1 MPAIGGGWIGA
12 DDRTIEG
19 DWKWA
24 NGPEEGQTVATGS
37 NATYSNW
44 HSGEPNNYWNQ
55 DAAYITNQGTWGSW
69 DSGKWD
75 DTWEGL
81 ELDGYYLESEEV
93 SVTAPSFSDD
103 WNIEVASDSD
113 LTAQAFSNLDAAAT
127 STSGD
132 ATANAGDAT
141 SSVTGI
147 EANMDISIGGLS
159 DLLAQAQGTADADA
173 STVSGEATALAAQQ
187 SLGIEDL
194 EMLISSDSDLNAISS
209 IFGGANAENITAGI
223 AEADIDFDATGI
235 DGISMS
241 IGGIGTLASTASVNG
256 SSDASSVSDMARA
269 SADMDATGIND
280 AHLFSSSDGDISG
293 TAVID
298 ATVNSI
304 NIGTESEGEN
314 ESEGES
320 DKAFAFGDFDA
331 EGITELELGVG
342 GVASLIG
349 QAQVTVDM
357 NASSVQGEAEAN
369 SAYNDKILE
378 SLNQITGLGN
388 VELDGASVGSITG
401 MAIGD
406 FTTTAD
412 SVSEDASASAAQSMR
427 GIENLNLDLGGS
439 GTINAI
445 VNDTSY
451 VSASSVSGNA
461 SATASVDAIGLDGG
475 DIHIAGDAT
484 IVASVNAQSDAVAST
499 VG

>member
-1 MPAIGGGWIGA
+1 MK
-12 DDRTIEG
+12 G
-19 DWKWA
+19 DKDF
-24 NGPEEGQTVATGS
+24 
-37 NATYSNW
+37 SNW
-44 HSGEPNNYWNQ
+44 HSNNPNNAGNAQ
-55 DAAYITNQGTWGSW
+55 DAAWITNKGTWGSN
-69 DSGKWD
+69 DPGAWD
-75 DTWEGL
+75 DIKPSAT
-81 ELDGYYLESEEV
+81 LDGYYLEKANENYGEP
-93 SVTAPSFSDD
+93 TAADGSTSDSAIVEAPLFED
-103 WNIEVASDSD
+103 AFNIKVASDSD

-132 ATANAGDAT
+132 ATANAGDAW

-223 AEADIDFDATGI
+223 VEADIDFDATGI

-304 NIGTESEGEN
+304 NIGTDGQDD
-314 ESEGES
+314 S

-357 NASSVQGEAEAN
+357 NASSVQGKAEAN
-369 SAYNDKILE
+369 SAFSDSEDSNLE
-378 SLNQITGLGN
+378 GLNQITGLGN

-406 FTTTAD
+406 FID
-412 SVSEDASASAAQSMR
+412 HS
-427 GIENLNLDLGGS
+427 
-439 GTINAI
+439 
-445 VNDTSY
+445 
-451 VSASSVSGNA
+451 
-461 SATASVDAIGLDGG
+461 
-475 DIHIAGDAT
+475 
-484 IVASVNAQSDAVAST
+484 
-499 VG
+499 

>member
-1 MPAIGGGWIGA
+1 M
-12 DDRTIEG
+12 
-19 DWKWA
+19 
-24 NGPEEGQTVATGS
+24 
-37 NATYSNW
+37 
-44 HSGEPNNYWNQ
+44 
-55 DAAYITNQGTWGSW
+55 
-69 DSGKWD
+69 
-75 DTWEGL
+75 
-81 ELDGYYLESEEV
+81 
-93 SVTAPSFSDD
+93 
-103 WNIEVASDSD
+103 
-113 LTAQAFSNLDAAAT
+113 AQ
-127 STSGD
+127 
-132 ATANAGDAT
+132 
-141 SSVTGI
+141 
-147 EANMDISIGGLS
+147 
-159 DLLAQAQGTADADA
+159 
-173 STVSGEATALAAQQ
+173 
-187 SLGIEDL
+187 
-194 EMLISSDSDLNAISS
+194 
-209 IFGGANAENITAGI
+209 
-223 AEADIDFDATGI
+223 
-235 DGISMS
+235 
-241 IGGIGTLASTASVNG
+241 
-256 SSDASSVSDMARA
+256 A
-269 SADMDATGIND
+269 SADIDATGIND
-280 AHLFSSSDGDISG
+280 AHLFSSSDGHISG

-304 NIGTESEGEN
+304 NIGTEEIGTE
-314 ESEGES
+314 ESGGN
-320 DKAFAFGDFDA
+320 KAFAFGDFDA
-331 EGITELELGVG
+331 EGITEIELGVG
-342 GVASLIG
+342 GIASLIG

-369 SAYNDKILE
+369 SAYNEEIPE
-378 SLNQITGLGN
+378 SLNQITGLRN

>member
-1 MPAIGGGWIGA
+1 ML
-12 DDRTIEG
+12 TM
-19 DWKWA
+19 
-24 NGPEEGQTVATGS
+24 
-37 NATYSNW
+37 
-44 HSGEPNNYWNQ
+44 
-55 DAAYITNQGTWGSW
+55 AAKLI
-69 DSGKWD
+69 
-75 DTWEGL
+75 
-81 ELDGYYLESEEV
+81 LDM
-93 SVTAPSFSDD
+93 
-103 WNIEVASDSD
+103 
-113 LTAQAFSNLDAAAT
+113 
-127 STSGD
+127 TSG
-132 ATANAGDAT
+132 G
-141 SSVTGI
+141 
-147 EANMDISIGGLS
+147 
-159 DLLAQAQGTADADA
+159 
-173 STVSGEATALAAQQ
+173 
-187 SLGIEDL
+187 
-194 EMLISSDSDLNAISS
+194 
-209 IFGGANAENITAGI
+209 
-223 AEADIDFDATGI
+223 
-235 DGISMS
+235 
-241 IGGIGTLASTASVNG
+241 
-256 SSDASSVSDMARA
+256 A

-304 NIGTESEGEN
+304 NIGTESI
-314 ESEGES
+314 

-369 SAYNDKILE
+369 SAYNDNVLE

-445 VNDTSY
+445 VNDTNY